1 MEVEALDQ
9 VTVVRELVEP
19 ALTAQGIEVFD
30 VEFTAG
36 RLLVTVD
43 RPGGID
49 LEGLTEA
56 NHIVSGLLD
65 EHDPI
70 PDDHYL
76 LEVSSPGL
84 ERTLRTPDHFARA
97 LGETVS
103 IKLHASV
110 EGERRHQGLLEAAD
124 ADGVTIGGR
133 RFAYDDIEKARTVFM
148 WGPTPKKTAGKPQP
162 RPKTTNAKAGS

>member
-1 MEVEALDQ
+1 MDKA
-9 VTVVRELVEP
+9 TVVRELVEP
-19 ALTAQGIEVFD
+19 ALTAKGIDVFD

-49 LEGLTEA
+49 LDALTEA

-84 ERTLRTPDHFARA
+84 ERTLRTPDHFAAA

-103 IKLHASV
+103 IKV
-110 EGERRHQGLLEAAD
+110 TPGVGGERRHQGLLEVAD
-124 ADGVTIGGR
+124 AEGVTVGGR
-133 RFAYDDIEKARTVFM
+133 RFAYGDIEKARTVFM
-148 WGPTPKKTAGKPQP
+148 WGPTPKKTAGKPAAK
-162 RPKTTNAKAGS
+162 PKTTNAKAGS

>member
-1 MEVEALDQ
+1 MEVMGLDQ
-9 VTVVRELVEP
+9 ATAVRELVEP
-19 ALTAQGIEVFD
+19 ALTDRGIEVFD
-30 VEFTAG
+30 VEFASG

-49 LEGLTEA
+49 LEALTEA
-56 NHIVSGLLD
+56 NHVVSSLLD

-84 ERTLRTPDHFARA
+84 ERSLRTPEHFQKA

-103 IKLHASV
+103 IKV
-110 EGERRHQGLLEAAD
+110 KPDVDGERRHQGLLEAAD
-124 ADGVTIGGR
+124 ADGVTVGGR
-133 RFAYDDIEKARTVFM
+133 RFAYGDIEKARTVFM
-148 WGPTPKKTAGKPQP
+148 WGPTPKKTAGKPATK
-162 RPKTTNAKAGS
+162 PKTTNAKAGS

>member
-1 MEVEALDQ
+1 MDKA
-9 VTVVRELVEP
+9 TVVRELVEP
-19 ALTAQGIEVFD
+19 ALTAKGIDVFD

-49 LEGLTEA
+49 LDALTEA
-56 NHIVSGLLD
+56 NHIVSALLD

-84 ERTLRTPDHFARA
+84 ERTLRTPDHFAAA

-103 IKLHASV
+103 IKVAPGV
-110 EGERRHQGLLEAAD
+110 DGERRHQGLLEVAD
-124 ADGVTIGGR
+124 AEGVTVGGR
-133 RFAYDDIEKARTVFM
+133 RFAYGDIEKARTVFM
-148 WGPTPKKTAGKPQP
+148 WGPTPKKTAGKPAAK
-162 RPKTTNAKAGS
+162 PKTTNAKAGS

>member
-1 MEVEALDQ
+1 MEKA
-9 VTVVRELVEP
+9 TAVRELVEP
-19 ALTAQGIEVFD
+19 ALTEKGIEVFD
-30 VEFTAG
+30 VEFASG

-49 LEGLTEA
+49 LDALTEA
-56 NHIVSGLLD
+56 NHIVSRLLD

-84 ERTLRTPDHFARA
+84 ERNLRTPDHFKRA

-103 IKLHASV
+103 IKARADV
-110 EGERRHQGLLEAAD
+110 DGERRHQGLLEAAD
-124 ADGVTIGGR
+124 DESVTVGGR
-133 RFAYDDIEKARTVFM
+133 RFAYGDIDKARTVFM
-148 WGPTPKKTAGKPQP
+148 WGPTPKKTGGSPPKSH
-162 RPKTTNAKAGS
+162 PKTKNAKAGS